1 MEDALRRV
9 KGLRTPE
16 KVGGAS
22 PHSSQS
28 SSPAKRSPLS
38 KVKTGPGN
46 GKAGGKSKE
55 GRKKKYLS
63 AWCRYKLVGKFQILR
78 VNFSNISRNFKYISN
93 RNSRLFLKLGNVSG
107 IQYTPG
113 LENKKNLHHIIKL
126 RSGRI

>member
-1 MEDALRRV
+1 M
-9 KGLRTPE
+9 PE
-16 KVGGAS
+16 ESKRLLFYFRNKSCDIVPVG
-22 PHSSQS
+22 
-28 SSPAKRSPLS
+28 K
-38 KVKTGPGN
+38 
-46 GKAGGKSKE
+46 KE